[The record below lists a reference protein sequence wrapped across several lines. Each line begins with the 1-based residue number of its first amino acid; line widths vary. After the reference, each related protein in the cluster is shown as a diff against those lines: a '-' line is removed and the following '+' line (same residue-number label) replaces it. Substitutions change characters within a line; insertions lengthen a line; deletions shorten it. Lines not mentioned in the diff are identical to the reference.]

1 MHKNCV
7 YSGFTL
13 IEMMITVAIVA
24 ILASVALPSYSEYV
38 LRSKTEEATSGLAEL
53 RVRMEQYF
61 QDNRKY
67 DDYVDGNCKLV
78 SNGNLA
84 VPGDKYFA
92 FTCESLASSYTLT
105 ATGRSGQ
112 KMGGY
117 SYTINEAGSRTSTV
131 PPSGT
136 VHSCWVTKKGGS
148 C

>member
-1 MHKNCV
+1 MGVAVHKNCV

-67 DDYVDGNCKLV
+67 DDYVDGNCNLRIARFILHSHRYGKKRPE
-78 SNGNLA
+78 NGRLFLHN
-84 VPGDKYFA
+84 
-92 FTCESLASSYTLT
+92 
-105 ATGRSGQ
+105 
-112 KMGGY
+112 
-117 SYTINEAGSRTSTV
+117 
-131 PPSGT
+131 
-136 VHSCWVTKKGGS
+136 
-148 C
+148 